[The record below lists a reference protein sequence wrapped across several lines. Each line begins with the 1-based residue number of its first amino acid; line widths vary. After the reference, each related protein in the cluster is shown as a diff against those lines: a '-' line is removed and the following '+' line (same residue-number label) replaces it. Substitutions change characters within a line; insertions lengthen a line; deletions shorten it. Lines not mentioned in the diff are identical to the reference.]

1 MKKPGYVL
9 DSFAVLAYFQGE
21 AGGIK
26 VKDILKKA
34 SSGKVS
40 AFLSVLNLGEIIYIT
55 ERRLGRDTAESIL
68 GDILR
73 LPIQLAEAGMDR
85 AGCCSYQ
92 GSLCH
97 LLCGC
102 IRRFT
107 GAGVK
112 CDHCNGG
119 SGIQEGAISGKC
131 PVALKQPCR
140 FQGLRKTGYGF
151 IGRSPQPHFGRFAP
165 LNE

>member
-9 DSFAVLAYFQGE
+9 DSFAVLAYFQAE
-21 AGGIK
+21 TGGIT

-55 ERRLGRDTAESIL
+55 ERRLGSDTAESTL

-85 AGCCSYQ
+85 VLDAA
-92 GSLCH
+92 H
-97 LLCGC
+97 
-102 IRRFT
+102 IK
-107 GAGVK
+107 A
-112 CDHCNGG
+112 HH
-119 SGIQEGAISGKC
+119 AISY
-131 PVALKQPCR
+131 ADA
-140 FQGLRKTGYGF
+140 
-151 IGRSPQPHFGRFAP
+151 FAVSLAQE
-165 LNE
+165 LNATIVTADPEFKKVQSLANVLWL